1 MGKSIRL
8 YWRGMGGYTRRT
20 DVFYRF
26 PGSVTI
32 KEDLHKRKENTMKAE
47 KMVIE
52 MEKAESKRQ
61 GRRLISYRDKLR
73 EACKDTSAK
82 KEGNTD
88 VQGRE

>member
-1 MGKSIRL
+1 
-8 YWRGMGGYTRRT
+8 
-20 DVFYRF
+20 
-26 PGSVTI
+26 
-32 KEDLHKRKENTMKAE
+32 MKAE